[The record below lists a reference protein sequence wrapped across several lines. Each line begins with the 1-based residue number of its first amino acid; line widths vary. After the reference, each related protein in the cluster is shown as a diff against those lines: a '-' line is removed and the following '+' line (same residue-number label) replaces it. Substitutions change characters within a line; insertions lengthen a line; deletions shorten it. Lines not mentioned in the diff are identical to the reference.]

1 MRVLSVSPNRIEEL
15 DLPEKMNLRQ
25 LLPVNDPARN
35 FNFHQVQLTPIQWQ
49 SGSDLIC
56 EIVGAG
62 RRVDPLQEDTDAMP
76 TTAFVT
82 VGYRLTIRFGEHTG
96 MVLA

>member
-1 MRVLSVSPNRIEEL
+1 LSETQTIAPFYRWE
-15 DLPEKMNLRQ
+15 

-62 RRVDPLQEDTDAMP
+62 RRVDPLQEDTDAMA

-96 MVLA
+96 TVLAAEQMQYELNE